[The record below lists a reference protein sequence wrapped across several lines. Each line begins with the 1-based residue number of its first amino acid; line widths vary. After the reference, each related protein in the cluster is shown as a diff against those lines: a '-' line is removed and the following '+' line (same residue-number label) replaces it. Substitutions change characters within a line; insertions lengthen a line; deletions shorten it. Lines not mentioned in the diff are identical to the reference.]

1 LVALC
6 LAAAGGMVP
15 AMASGIR
22 TEFGLGLN
30 GLLGLRDFGEVSDP
44 CVGGDAALHLVH
56 EDGGFGARVA
66 GGVHLLQGY
75 SVPTGELI
83 YNGTGTQPGKFE
95 AKQSLWWV
103 AIGPAWTGPLWSGRL
118 AVYLMAG
125 RAIAK
130 ASSGQ
135 GWMNTQGADPG
146 STHVAITRAGAGWS
160 PAGTP
165 VEIGAELLMGG
176 RAAFWGNPPA
186 IVDNAGNHVLRS
198 RSVAITGAV
207 LRLGY
212 HVGR

>member
-1 LVALC
+1 MRGRGRVAERG
-6 LAAAGGMVP
+6 ARA
-15 AMASGIR
+15 R
-22 TEFGLGLN
+22 
-30 GLLGLRDFGEVSDP
+30 GLRR
-44 CVGGDAALHLVH
+44 
-56 EDGGFGARVA
+56 RVA

-75 SVPTGELI
+75 SEPTGEVI

-103 AIGPAWTGPLWSGRL
+103 AIGPEWTGPLWRGRL

-135 GWMNTQGADPG
+135 AWMNTYGADPG
-146 STHVAITRAGAGWS
+146 STHVAIARAGAGWS
-160 PAGTP
+160 PEGRP

-186 IVDNAGNHVLRS
+186 IADGAGNHVLQS
-198 RSVAITGAV
+198 RSAAVTGAV

-212 HVGR
+212 HFGR